1 MVVQSPNTLVE
12 LSQKIFEAVGSPP
25 DIARRVTTALVDANL
40 CGHDSHGVIRIPTYV
55 DAVREGH
62 VVPDARPS
70 IIRQTA
76 VTALVDGHWTFGQVS
91 AAYATEVAIEKAKQ
105 SGVSMVGIVRC
116 NHIGRLGEYATM
128 ASDAGIVLMVMAGGF
143 GGRGVSAVPYG
154 GSKPLFGTN
163 PIAVGIPAGVQP
175 DILVDFATTAVAAG
189 KIEVARAKKVPLP
202 PGSIVDREGRP
213 TTDPEDYYRGGALLP
228 FGGHKGYALS
238 VMVELL
244 GRVMTGADSYAEG
257 VRGGPVYGHSGT
269 LMLAMDPSVFVDPER
284 YAATADETLVRL
296 KAVPAAP
303 GSAGVMI
310 PGEPEARSRA
320 ERLTNGIPLA
330 EETWERIL
338 ATARAVGIPEAE
350 LPSA

>member
-1 MVVQSPNTLVE
+1 MIVQSPTTLVE
-12 LSQKIFEAVGSPP
+12 LSQKIFEAVGSPS
-25 DIARRVTTALVDANL
+25 DIAQRVTTALVDANL
-40 CGHDSHGVIRIPTYV
+40 CGHDSHGVIRIPSYV

-70 IIRQTA
+70 ISRQTG

-91 AAYATEVAIEKAKQ
+91 AAYATEVAIEKAKV

-175 DILVDFATTAVAAG
+175 DVLVDFATTAVAAG
-189 KIEVARAKKVPLP
+189 KIEVARAKKAPLP
-202 PGSIVDREGRP
+202 PGSIVDRDGRP

-238 VMVELL
+238 VMVEFL

-269 LMLAMDPSVFVDPER
+269 LLLAMDPSVFVDPEQ
-284 YAATADETLVRL
+284 YAAAADETLARL
-296 KAVPAAP
+296 KAVPPAP
-303 GSAGVMI
+303 GSSGVMI

-320 ERLTNGIPLA
+320 ERLKNGIPLA
-330 EETWERIL
+330 DETWERIL
-338 ATARAVGIPEAE
+338 STARMLGVRET
-350 LPSA
+350 